1 MRKSVAKKQFCFQVS
16 EQLGALETPWSLT
29 TKRIKRW
36 ELGSFWTHTFTPPG
50 QHCLCLLSRFRFL
63 WLFCVCRLDA
73 GGLYIFWLQTQNS
86 EGQQLYRAIYTGIQ
100 GLVTAELNLKGIHKR
115 AVIISVSTAG
125 TCKQVL
131 LQLWLPLTPPT
142 PLKKKREMYVQLGFF
157 FFSTQGAAWSLR
169 YFCWKWNL
177 KLLQQLKLFCACLCV
192 LDVNECGTQLVR
204 CDLNADC
211 VNHFG
216 SYSCLCRPGFLDKSR
231 HGSGGTLCMDANDA
245 GVLF

>member
-157 FFSTQGAAWSLR
+157 FFFNTGGGLISPVFLLEMKLETITAAQA
-169 YFCWKWNL
+169 F
-177 KLLQQLKLFCACLCV
+177 
-192 LDVNECGTQLVR
+192 
-204 CDLNADC
+204 
-211 VNHFG
+211 
-216 SYSCLCRPGFLDKSR
+216 
-231 HGSGGTLCMDANDA
+231 LCMS
-245 GVLF
+245 VF

>member
-157 FFSTQGAAWSLR
+157 FFQHRGRLDLSGIFVGNET
-169 YFCWKWNL
+169 WNYYSSSS
-177 KLLQQLKLFCACLCV
+177 FSVHVCV

>member
-157 FFSTQGAAWSLR
+157 FFNTGGGLISPVFLLEMKLETITAAQA
-169 YFCWKWNL
+169 F
-177 KLLQQLKLFCACLCV
+177 
-192 LDVNECGTQLVR
+192 
-204 CDLNADC
+204 
-211 VNHFG
+211 
-216 SYSCLCRPGFLDKSR
+216 
-231 HGSGGTLCMDANDA
+231 LCMSVCFRCERVWHSA
-245 GVLF
+245 GAVWLKCWLCEPLWFILVPL